1 MAQIRADEITSIL
14 RQEIENYDKAM
25 DVSETGSVISVG
37 DGIARVHG
45 LERVMSGELISFP
58 HNVSGI
64 AMNLEEDQ
72 VGAVLLG
79 EYTEIKEG
87 DEVKRT
93 GRIMSVPVGKALIGR
108 VVDALGVPIDGKGPI
123 HNDGYNP
130 IERVAPGVV
139 DRQPVKEPMQT
150 GIKAVDAMIPIGR
163 GQRELIIGDR
173 QTGKTAIAIDA
184 IINQKGG
191 DMICI
196 YVAIGQKRS
205 TVAQVVKTLEENG
218 AMDYTIVVSASASD
232 PAPMQY
238 LAPFSGTAIGEYFR
252 DRGGHVLCVY
262 DDLSKHAAAY
272 REISLLLR
280 RPPGREAF
288 PGDVFYL
295 HSRLLERA
303 SKLSAEQ
310 GGGSLT
316 ALPFIE
322 TQAGDVSAYIPTNV
336 ISITDGQ
343 IFLEADLFNSGQRPA
358 INVGISV
365 SRVGGNAQTK
375 AMKSIAGSMRLDLA
389 QYRALAAFAQFGSD
403 LDKASQQQLNRGKHL
418 TEILKQGQYQPLPL
432 EKQITIIFAGTQGF
446 IDDLPIEQCRKFEEE
461 LYRFMES
468 AHPTVFE
475 EIRNKKALDDGLKAK
490 LTGAIK
496 EFKTRFVAEHQPVA
510 AHA

>member
-14 RQEIENYDKAM
+14 RQEIENYEKAI
-25 DVSETGSVISVG
+25 DVTEIGSVISVG
-37 DGIARVHG
+37 DGIARIHG
-45 LERVMSGELISFP
+45 LEKVMAGELIEFP
-58 HNVSGI
+58 HDVSGI

-79 EYTEIKEG
+79 DYTEIKEG

-93 GRIMSVPVGKALIGR
+93 RRIMSVPVGEELIGR
-108 VVDALGVPIDGKGPI
+108 VVNALGEPIDGHGPI
-123 HNDGYNP
+123 QTTRFNP
-130 IERVAPGVV
+130 VERLAPGVV
-139 DRQPVKEPMQT
+139 ARQPVKEPMQT
-150 GIKAVDAMIPIGR
+150 GIKAIDAMIPIGR

-173 QTGKTAIAIDA
+173 QTGKTAIALDT

-196 YVAIGQKRS
+196 YVAVGQKRS
-205 TVAQVVKTLEENG
+205 TVAQVVKTLEDYG
-218 AMDYTIVVSASASD
+218 AMEYTIVVSASASD

-238 LAPFSGTAIGEYFR
+238 LAPFSGCAMGEYFR
-252 DRGGHVLCVY
+252 DNGKHALCIY

-303 SKLSAEQ
+303 AKLNSEH

-316 ALPFIE
+316 AVPFIE
-322 TQAGDVSAYIPTNV
+322 TQAGDISAYIPTNV

-343 IFLEADLFNSGQRPA
+343 IFLESDLFNSNVRPA

-375 AMKSIAGSMRLDLA
+375 AMKSIAGRMRLEMA

-403 LDKASQQQLNRGKHL
+403 LDKTSVDQLNRGKHL
-418 TEILKQGQYQPLPL
+418 VEVLKQGQYQPVPL
-432 EKQITIIFAGTQGF
+432 ERQIIIIFAGTQGF
-446 IDDLPIEQCRKFEEE
+446 LDDLPVEQCRKFEEE
-461 LYRFMES
+461 LYRFIDN
-468 AHPTVFE
+468 AHRD
-475 EIRNKKALDDGLKAK
+475 IRDQIRDQKVLDDPLRVR
-490 LTGAIK
+490 LRDAIK
-496 EFKTRFVAEHQPVA
+496 EFKARFVAEQPK
-510 AHA
+510 

>member
-1 MAQIRADEITSIL
+1 MAHIRADEITSIL
-14 RQEIENYDKAM
+14 RQEIENYERTI
-25 DVSETGSVISVG
+25 DVTEIGSVISVG
-37 DGIARVHG
+37 DGIARIHG
-45 LERVMSGELISFP
+45 LEKVMAGELIEFP
-58 HNVSGI
+58 HDVAGI

-72 VGAVLLG
+72 VGSVLLG
-79 EYTEIKEG
+79 DYTEIKEG
-87 DEVKRT
+87 DEVRRT
-93 GRIMSVPVGKALIGR
+93 GRIMSVPVGEALIGR
-108 VVDALGVPIDGKGPI
+108 VVNALGQPIDGKGLIQTTEFYPV
-123 HNDGYNP
+123 
-130 IERVAPGVV
+130 ERLAPGVV
-139 DRQPVKEPMQT
+139 ARQPVKEPMQT
-150 GIKAVDAMIPIGR
+150 GIKAIDAMIPIGR

-173 QTGKTAIAIDA
+173 QTGKTAIALDT

-205 TVAQVVKTLEENG
+205 TVAQVVKILEDHG
-218 AMDYTIVVSASASD
+218 AMEYSIVVSASASD

-238 LAPFSGTAIGEYFR
+238 IAPFAGCAMGEYFR
-252 DRGGHVLCVY
+252 DHGKHALCIY

-280 RPPGREAF
+280 RPPGREAY

-303 SKLSAEQ
+303 AKLNNEN

-343 IFLEADLFNSGQRPA
+343 IFLEADLFNSNVRPA

-375 AMKSIAGSMRLDLA
+375 AMKSIAGGLRLDLA

-403 LDKASQQQLNRGKHL
+403 LDKASLDQLNRGKHL
-418 TEILKQGQYQPLPL
+418 VEILKQGQYQPLPL
-432 EKQITIIFAGTQGF
+432 EKQIVIIFAGVRGYL
-446 IDDLPIEQCRKFEEE
+446 DDLAVEQCRKFEEE
-461 LYRFMES
+461 LYRFIDN
-468 AHPTVFE
+468 AHRSLWE
-475 EIRNKKALDDGLKAK
+475 EIRTKKALDDTLRARI
-490 LTGAIK
+490 TSVIE
-496 EFKTRFVAEHQPVA
+496 EFKARFVAESASTQNA
-510 AHA
+510 

>member
-14 RQEIENYDKAM
+14 RQEIENYERAI
-25 DVSETGSVISVG
+25 DVSEVGSVISVG
-37 DGIARVHG
+37 DGIARIHG
-45 LERVMSGELISFP
+45 LEKVMAGELIEFP
-58 HNVSGI
+58 HDVAGI

-79 EYTEIKEG
+79 DFAEIKEG

-93 GRIMSVPVGKALIGR
+93 KRIMSVPVGEALLGR
-108 VVDALGVPIDGKGPI
+108 VVNALGVPIDGKGPI
-123 HNDGYNP
+123 LTTEFSP
-130 IERVAPGVV
+130 VERLAPGVV
-139 DRQPVKEPMQT
+139 ARQPVKEPMQT
-150 GIKAVDAMIPIGR
+150 GIKAIDAMIPIGR

-173 QTGKTAIAIDA
+173 QTGKTALALDA

-205 TVAQVVKTLEENG
+205 TVAQVVKTLEDHG
-218 AMDYTIVVSASASD
+218 AMEYSIVVVASASD

-238 LAPFSGTAIGEYFR
+238 LAPFSGCAMGEYFR
-252 DRGGHVLCVY
+252 DTKRHALCVY

-303 SKLSAEQ
+303 AKLNNEK

-322 TQAGDVSAYIPTNV
+322 TQAGDISAYIPTNV

-343 IFLEADLFNSGQRPA
+343 IFLEADLFNSNQRPA
-358 INVGISV
+358 INAGISV

-375 AMKSIAGSMRLDLA
+375 AMKSLAGGMRLDLA
-389 QYRALAAFAQFGSD
+389 QYRELAAFAQFGSD

-418 TEILKQGQYQPLPL
+418 VEILKQDQYQPLPI
-432 EKQITIIFAGTQGF
+432 EKQIMIIWAGTKGYL
-446 IDDLPIEQCRKFEEE
+446 DDLPVEVCRKFEAE
-461 LYRFMES
+461 LYRFLDN
-468 AHPTVFE
+468 AQRAVLD
-475 EIRNKKALDDGLKAK
+475 EIRTKKVLDADLTAKIKA
-490 LTGAIK
+490 IIE
-496 EFKTRFVAEHQPVA
+496 EFKARFVAENPTA
-510 AHA
+510 KPNA